1 MSQMVNHLP
10 AMRETWVQSLGREE
24 TLEKEMAAQSS
35 TLAKKIPWIDKPGGL
50 QSMELSRKESDT
62 TERLHFLSLSMCKT
76 DN

>member
-1 MSQMVNHLP
+1 MVKNLP
-10 AMRETWVQSLGREE
+10 AKQERHVQTLSREE
-24 TLEKEMAAQSS
+24 TLEKEMAAHSS